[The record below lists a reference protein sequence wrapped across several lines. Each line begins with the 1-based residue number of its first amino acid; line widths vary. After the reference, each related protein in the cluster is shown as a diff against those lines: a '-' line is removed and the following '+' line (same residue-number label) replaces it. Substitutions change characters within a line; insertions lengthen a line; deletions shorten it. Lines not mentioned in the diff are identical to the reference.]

1 MRADRLVRG
10 GVRSLLVL
18 VSILVGSCAAQA
30 TPSISIDG
38 DPQSAPP
45 RGLTDGDLADF
56 TGIVAG
62 ARGRPVVVNV
72 WASWCGPCRVEA
84 PLLERA
90 AGEYGPDVQFLGV
103 ASRDNRGD
111 AEEFLRRFDVS
122 YPNLL
127 DTSGAIRKF
136 LSVRGL
142 PTTYVFDGRGQLVA
156 QVVGAVDEQKL
167 AANVDEALRRS

>member
-1 MRADRLVRG
+1 MRADRLVRVGVGCILAVVSTVAG
-10 GVRSLLVL
+10 GCSNQAAPKIQIDGAARSL
-18 VSILVGSCAAQA
+18 
-30 TPSISIDG
+30 
-38 DPQSAPP
+38 PP
-45 RGLTDGDLADF
+45 RGLTDGDLAQF

-90 AGEYGPDVQFLGV
+90 AGEYGQDVQFLGV
-103 ASRDNRGD
+103 ASRDDRAD
-111 AEEFLRRFDVS
+111 AEAFIRRFDVS

-127 DTSGAIRKF
+127 DTSGGIRKF
-136 LSVRGL
+136 LTVRGL
-142 PTTYVFDGRGQLVA
+142 PTTYVFDGRGRLVT

-167 AANVDEALRRS
+167 AATIEEAIRRS